1 MIDRQRLKQL
11 AEWFRDD
18 PDGDW
23 FQTLNVEEK
32 ELVLHWQY
40 DYYYGQYKLLKA
52 FLENIQRQLEELEA
66 DK

>member
-11 AEWFRDD
+11 TEWFRDD

-40 DYYYGQYKLLKA
+40 DYYYGQYKLLAA
-52 FLENIQRQLEELEA
+52 FLENIQRQLEELKTDE
-66 DK
+66 